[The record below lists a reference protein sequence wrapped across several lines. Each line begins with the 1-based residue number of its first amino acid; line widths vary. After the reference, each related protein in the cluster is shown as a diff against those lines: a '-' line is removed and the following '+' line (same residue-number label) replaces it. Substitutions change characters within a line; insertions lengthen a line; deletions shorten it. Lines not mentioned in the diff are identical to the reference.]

1 MLLGLNETQFGEY
14 NWEKPIRAEGSLH
27 NIKGEVANSS
37 ILSSDLASLTS
48 SSLFLVVFITSYL
61 DYDLLNRT

>member
-14 NWEKPIRAEGSLH
+14 NWEKPIRAKGSLH

-48 SSLFLVVFITSYL
+48 SLFLVVFITSYL
-61 DYDLLNRT
+61 DYDLLNPT